1 MYFALVNMFESNY
14 TKSIHIVWLVRRFAA
29 IYALHILRKIL
40 LKVKLIIGLGY
51 VHNV

>member
-14 TKSIHIVWLVRRFAA
+14 KTHTLWLVRRFAA

>member
-14 TKSIHIVWLVRRFAA
+14 KKHILWLVRHFAA

>member
-1 MYFALVNMFESNY
+1 MYFALANMFGNNY
-14 TKSIHIVWLVRRFAA
+14 EKHILWPVRRFAA

-40 LKVKLIIGLGY
+40 LKVNLIIGLGY